1 MKSLRMKEP
10 AAALNTLQQK
20 WEENPVLKSWS
31 SGFGV
36 VFVVILFA
44 ILTRG
49 RSLYTRNI
57 EIIFVQ
63 SLIITV
69 AASGSLF
76 VAATGNLDL
85 SIGGII
91 GIVSVIG
98 WTASAGAI
106 RLPILIF
113 ACIATG
119 VICSCVVGFLNN
131 YLNIPGLFVGIV
143 MMSVGKCVA
152 ALATQRVQMLVPSSV
167 AVLDKTWFYV
177 VIVLVIVIAA
187 YFILNHTVVGL
198 FIKATGSNRVA
209 SEYSGVNTKLCTMVA
224 YVIAGVTEGLAAFL
238 LMLRIGAVTA
248 SSGQGVE
255 MDVIL
260 GLLVGGVSVMGGTS
274 AQVKSAPI
282 GCFMLS
288 ITANGLI
295 LIGVPFNLI
304 NLCKGI
310 IFILAC
316 WMSMDRKRGE
326 ALI

>member
-1 MKSLRMKEP
+1 MKSLRTTGLV
-10 AAALNTLQQK
+10 ATLNIVQQK
-20 WEENPVLKSWS
+20 WDENPILKSWS
-31 SGFGV
+31 TGFGLV
-36 VFVVILFA
+36 SVIILFA
-44 ILTRG
+44 ILTHG
-49 RSLYTRNI
+49 RSLSARNI
-57 EIIFVQ
+57 EIVFVQ

-69 AASGSLF
+69 AALGSLF

-91 GIVSVIG
+91 GIASVIG
-98 WTASAGAI
+98 WTASSGAI
-106 RLPILIF
+106 HLSVLVF

-119 VICSCVVGFLNN
+119 IVCSCVVGFLNS

-152 ALATQRVQMLVPSSV
+152 ALATQKIQMLVPSSV

-177 VIVLVIVIAA
+177 VVVLVIVITA
-187 YFILNHTVVGL
+187 YFILNHTVAGL

-209 SEYSGVNTKLCTMVA
+209 SEYSGVNTRLCTMAA
-224 YVIAGVTEGLAAFL
+224 YAIAGVTEGLAAFL
-238 LMLRIGAVTA
+238 LMLRLGAVTS

-260 GLLVGGVSVMGGTS
+260 GLLVGGVSVTGGTS
-274 AQVKSAPI
+274 AQVKSALI
-282 GCFMLS
+282 GCFMLC

-295 LIGVPFNLI
+295 LIGIPFNLI

-326 ALI
+326 TLM